1 MSRPLLDAI
10 ATCFVI
16 DLETAAPVPS
26 VAQLPASSAVGVLG
40 PYSFRM
46 SKTAIGVLATGIGYP
61 VGRIRV
67 PRGTNFTGGRW
78 PTMIDSGRSDDDNHS
93 DPALPLRSIDTA
105 PVDRAVFGDPQQF
118 CSPSRPHHRQWLQ
131 GDDGVRSLRNLD
143 WLCTAAAPTTLSTK
157 QELIDMRT
165 LVTGA
170 AGFIGST
177 LVDRLLS
184 EGHQVVGVD
193 NLTTG
198 IAANLAHARM
208 CNERHLKRFT
218 FVRADIQAPELA
230 DIVAGTNPDLV
241 FHLAAQVDLRT
252 SVTDPLGDAR
262 SNVLGTINLLEACR
276 RARAQRI
283 IYAASG
289 SSRYGA
295 PVSLPASEDT
305 PVEPLSPNAAAKL
318 AAELYLCAY
327 AEMCGIS
334 PISLALGSVYGPR
347 QNPHGDSGVVAIFGG
362 ALLAGRPVT
371 IYGDGTAVR
380 DYVYIDDVVDA
391 LMFAGHLPLEVMG
404 TYNIGTGE
412 QTTVSDVYRLVAEAV
427 GVSSPPRYAA
437 VRTGEV
443 HAIALDSK
451 EAREEL
457 GWNPSINL
465 VEGIQR
471 TIQWLRGSLRSVP
484 AALVD
489 A

>member
-1 MSRPLLDAI
+1 
-10 ATCFVI
+10 
-16 DLETAAPVPS
+16 
-26 VAQLPASSAVGVLG
+26 
-40 PYSFRM
+40 
-46 SKTAIGVLATGIGYP
+46 
-61 VGRIRV
+61 
-67 PRGTNFTGGRW
+67 
-78 PTMIDSGRSDDDNHS
+78 
-93 DPALPLRSIDTA
+93 
-105 PVDRAVFGDPQQF
+105 
-118 CSPSRPHHRQWLQ
+118 
-131 GDDGVRSLRNLD
+131 
-143 WLCTAAAPTTLSTK
+143 
-157 QELIDMRT
+157 MRT

-193 NLTTG
+193 NLMTG
-198 IAANLAHARM
+198 SAANLAHARM
-208 CNERHLKRFT
+208 CNARHPKRFT

-230 DIVAGTNPDLV
+230 GIVAGTNPDVV

-252 SVTDPLGDAR
+252 SVIDPLGDAR
-262 SNVLGTINLLEACR
+262 INILGTINLLEACR
-276 RARAQRI
+276 RGRVQRI

-289 SSRYGA
+289 ASRYGA
-295 PVSLPASEDT
+295 PMSLPASEDT

-318 AAELYLCAY
+318 AAELYLSAY

-347 QNPHGDSGVVAIFGG
+347 QNPHGDSGVVTIFGS
-362 ALLAGRPVT
+362 ALIAGRPVT

-391 LMFAGHLPLEVMG
+391 FVFAGQLPLEVMG

-412 QTTVSDVYRLVAEAV
+412 QTTVSEVYRLVAEAV
-427 GVSSPPRYAA
+427 GVSRPPRYAA

-443 HAIALDSK
+443 QAIALDSK
-451 EAREEL
+451 EAGADL
-457 GWNPSINL
+457 GWKPSVNI

-471 TIQWLRGSLRSVP
+471 TVQWLRDSLGSVP
-484 AALVD
+484 ATLVD